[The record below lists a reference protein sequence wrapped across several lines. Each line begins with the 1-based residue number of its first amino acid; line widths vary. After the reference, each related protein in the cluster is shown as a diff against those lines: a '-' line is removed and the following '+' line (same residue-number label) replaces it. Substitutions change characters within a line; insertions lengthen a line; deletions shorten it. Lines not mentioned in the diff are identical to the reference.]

1 MRSFEKR
8 RLLLDEKGFTLSEVM
23 VTMLIMIMVLFA
35 LYSIFDMSLRIF
47 SFGNDK
53 VEAVENARLGLE
65 KMKREIRAAYPYD
78 RTNVSTADDYLFASG
93 GFTANS
99 ITFANDSNGNYK
111 VDTTPNEQIT
121 YDLSGT
127 TLRRTV
133 GAGAAQPVV
142 EFVQDVD
149 GDSSSLTFTYLESD
163 GVTEVAP
170 GCNPDDLAEVESC
183 IAMVRIKLEVAVD
196 RGIHQDPVTQIL
208 TTDVSLRNRG
218 DQQ

>member
-1 MRSFEKR
+1 MRNAVKR
-8 RLLLDEKGFTLSEVM
+8 RLLLEENGFTLSEVM

-35 LYSIFDMSLRIF
+35 LYSIFDMSLRVF

-53 VEAVENARLGLE
+53 VEAVENARLGME

-93 GFTANS
+93 GFTASS

-133 GAGAAQPVV
+133 GAGTPQPVV
-142 EFVQDVD
+142 EFLQEVDTGD
-149 GDSSSLTFTYLESD
+149 GDNTPLTFKYFKSNSTSEVVPGDSTT
-163 GVTEVAP
+163 GTE
-170 GCNPDDLAEVESC
+170 GD

-196 RGIHQDPVTQIL
+196 RGIQEAPVTQIL
-208 TTDVSLRNRG
+208 TTDVTLRNRSE
-218 DQQ
+218 Q